1 VRRYF
6 DAGVQLV
13 APAVL
18 VVAVGIW
25 STLVSSSK
33 EIYFLNALVSVAIVV
48 AIYVFVGNSGVL
60 SFGQISF
67 VAVGAFAAGVMT
79 IPLESKTG
87 VLPEIYP
94 LLRDHTI
101 GNVWSLA
108 LAAAVGGAFAFA
120 VGLPLMRLSGLAA
133 GIATFAVLEITHNLL
148 REWTKIGPGA
158 TTLSLVPETT
168 GALQATVGA
177 LIVILVAFAYQRSRF
192 GRLLRASREDAF
204 AAQGVGV
211 SVHRQR
217 LWAFTLSG
225 ALAGFAGGLLVHLLG
240 SITTEQVYLELTF
253 LTLMMLVIGGVT
265 SLLGAVVGALV
276 VSGLDSFLSEAE
288 QGVSVGVSI
297 NLPQGSRLIFLGA
310 IMALVLILRP
320 SGLTGGRELGLPRWR
335 RPVRWS
341 RGDSAQPA

>member
-1 VRRYF
+1 MRRY
-6 DAGVQLV
+6 AEGSVQVL

-18 VVAVGIW
+18 VVAVGIA
-25 STLVSSSK
+25 STFVSTAN
-33 EIYFLNALVSVAIVV
+33 ELYFLNALVSVAIVV
-48 AIYVFVGNSGVL
+48 AIYVFIGNSGVL

-79 IPLESKTG
+79 VPVESKTG
-87 VLPEIYP
+87 VLPDIYP
-94 LLRDHTI
+94 VLRDNTI
-101 GNVWSLA
+101 GNVPSLL
-108 LAAAVGGAFAFA
+108 LAAAVGGVFAFV

-148 REWTKIGPGA
+148 REWTKIGPGPLA
-158 TTLSLVPETT
+158 LSLVPETT
-168 GALQATVGA
+168 DAVQATVGA
-177 LIVILVAFAYQRSRF
+177 LIVIAVAFAYQRSRF
-192 GRLLRASREDAF
+192 GRLLRGSREDPF

-225 ALAGFAGGLLVHLLG
+225 ALAGFAGGLYVHLLG

-253 LTLMMLVIGGVT
+253 LTLVMLVVGGAT
-265 SLLGAVVGALV
+265 SLFGAVVGALA

-288 QGVSVGVSI
+288 QGVSVGVTI
-297 NLPQGSRLIFLGA
+297 DLPQGSRLIFLGA

-320 SGLTGGRELGLPRWR
+320 SGLTGGRELGLGRW
-335 RPVRWS
+335 RWS
-341 RGDSAQPA
+341 RGPSAQQA